1 MYAIIGLTVGV
12 FTGVGLMRIL
22 AMVRDNR
29 IEKLEVTT
37 RSAHMHAHR
46 NDLEKGRHAKAI

>member
-22 AMVRDNR
+22 AMVRDS
-29 IEKLEVTT
+29 ETPPCPHGHK
-37 RSAHMHAHR
+37 
-46 NDLEKGRHAKAI
+46 DWDDCPDCRH